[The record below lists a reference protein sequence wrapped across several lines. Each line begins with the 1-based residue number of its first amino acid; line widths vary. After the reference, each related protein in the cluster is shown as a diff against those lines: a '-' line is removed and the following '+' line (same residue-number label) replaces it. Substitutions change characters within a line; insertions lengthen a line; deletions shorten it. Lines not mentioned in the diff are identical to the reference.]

1 MHNENQIDLAY
12 NEDSELGIKNI
23 GKMNMNDFLFMLAGV
38 ASIAAVTV
46 LLAWMII

>member
-1 MHNENQIDLAY
+1 MHNENQLDIAY
-12 NEDSELGIKNI
+12 NEDNELGFNNI
-23 GKMNMNDFLFMLAGV
+23 GRMNMNDFLFMLAGV